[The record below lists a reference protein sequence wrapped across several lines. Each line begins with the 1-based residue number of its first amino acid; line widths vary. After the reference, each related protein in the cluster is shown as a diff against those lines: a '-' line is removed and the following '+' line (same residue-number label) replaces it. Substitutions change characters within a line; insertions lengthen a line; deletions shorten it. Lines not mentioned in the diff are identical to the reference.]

1 MLAAAV
7 VLVAVGCAGD
17 DDDGSAATTT
27 RTGAAGLGSVPAD
40 SVIPAED
47 ASTPTIPAPAGFVP
61 PDTRN
66 VRLRPVVGKR
76 QPEPDLEANLV
87 PVDGGDSE
95 LTVRVVDQ
103 DGKPVRGADV
113 RLERF
118 VGPFKGWDD
127 TTTGRDGS
135 VVVGGLRGGRFR
147 VRAWVAPRL
156 ATTEPQLVFLTAG
169 EKTALTVRIDPHEG
183 FLVQGAFLATTWQVD
198 DSVVFDTLLV
208 QEEVGTDGIIRG
220 RPVIG
225 AVTLA
230 PVFGLWVDGESTKL
244 TDAAGHATFIAVC
257 GATGVHEA
265 DVEAAGSFPARI
277 TLPECLP
284 RDPNRPPADTT
295 TTTVPDGSTTTSTT
309 TPDGA
314 IDIGD
319 TFTVPYDEQLPV
331 GTYQA
336 VGGTTCVTRLE
347 LFVDGGW
354 AERVFSGTT
363 INAVSPIRRLVAADG
378 TEPCTYRRTK

>member
-1 MLAAAV
+1 MLVAAV
-7 VLVAVGCAGD
+7 VVAAVGCAGD
-17 DDDGSAATTT
+17 DEGGTAATTST
-27 RTGAAGLGSVPAD
+27 VVAGLGPVPAD

-47 ASTPTIPAPAGFVP
+47 SSTPTIPVPDGFVA
-61 PDTRN
+61 PDTRS
-66 VRLRPVVGKR
+66 VRIRPVVGRR
-76 QPEPDLEANLV
+76 QPEPDLEADVV
-87 PVDGGDSE
+87 PIDGGDSE
-95 LTVRVVDQ
+95 LTVRVIDQ
-103 DGKPVRGADV
+103 DGEPVRGADV

-169 EKTALTVRIDPHEG
+169 EKSALTVRIEPHEG

-198 DSVVFDTLLV
+198 DRVVFDTLLV

-220 RPVIG
+220 RPVVG

-230 PVFGLWVDGESTKL
+230 PVFGVWVDGESSKL
-244 TDAAGHATFIAVC
+244 TDPAGHATFTVVC
-257 GATGVHEA
+257 GATGVHEVN
-265 DVEAAGSFPARI
+265 VEAAGSFPARV

-284 RDPNRPPADTT
+284 RDPNRPPAETT
-295 TTTVPDGSTTTSTT
+295 TTTVPDGPTTTSTSA
-309 TPDGA
+309 PDGT
-314 IDIGD
+314 IDVGD
-319 TFTVPYDEQLPV
+319 TFTVPHDGQLPV
-331 GTYQA
+331 GRYEA
-336 VGGTTCVTRLE
+336 VGDTACVTRLE

-354 AERVFSGTT
+354 AERTFSGTT
-363 INAVSPIRRLVAADG
+363 INAVSPVRRLVAADG
-378 TEPCTYRRTK
+378 TDPCTYRRTR